1 MPVAKTSQRSKLL
14 PQIESRFIVFIP
26 RAITVLIQ
34 NCLYFKNKRYFC
46 CLEVQV
52 QSFESFTTYSTWH
65 INFYLLFVRSKGIM
79 NELLSIYQK
88 YQRNDTFVHSQNT
101 TPLIRFFLGH
111 KKGLENNVKY
121 QKERKKKKES

>member
-1 MPVAKTSQRSKLL
+1 
-14 PQIESRFIVFIP
+14 
-26 RAITVLIQ
+26 
-34 NCLYFKNKRYFC
+34 
-46 CLEVQV
+46 
-52 QSFESFTTYSTWH
+52 
-65 INFYLLFVRSKGIM
+65 M